1 MQQKRWPYG
10 FEDIP
15 NHFLNFTD
23 VSLLTEG
30 RPLSK
35 ITTGACLWQFEELQ
49 RVESFLKDLDLSSVQ
64 LNVILIVR
72 TGSALSVHDSHA
84 FQRTPQPPLLSRAE
98 SVHSVNILLHI
109 FINLRLARSTDTPSH
124 TSEEHPQGKIK
135 TRHQNTDWTKQTN
148 FISSPL
154 FDAFDG

>member
-1 MQQKRWPYG
+1 MQQN
-10 FEDIP
+10 D
-15 NHFLNFTD
+15 FTD

-35 ITTGACLWQFEELQ
+35 ITTGACLCQLEELQ

-64 LNVILIVR
+64 LNAILIVR

-98 SVHSVNILLHI
+98 SVHSVNILTHI
-109 FINLRLARSTDTPSH
+109 FCKHFVNIL
-124 TSEEHPQGKIK
+124 
-135 TRHQNTDWTKQTN
+135 
-148 FISSPL
+148 
-154 FDAFDG
+154 

>member
-1 MQQKRWPYG
+1 MQQN
-10 FEDIP
+10 D
-15 NHFLNFTD
+15 FTD

-35 ITTGACLWQFEELQ
+35 ITTGACLCQLEELQ

-64 LNVILIVR
+64 LNAILIVR

-98 SVHSVNILLHI
+98 SVHSVNILSHI
-109 FINLRLARSTDTPSH
+109 FCKHFVNIL
-124 TSEEHPQGKIK
+124 
-135 TRHQNTDWTKQTN
+135 
-148 FISSPL
+148 
-154 FDAFDG
+154 